1 MSLRTYLQT
10 RKNLVNSFG
19 MHRGTSIR
27 QIVFCLA
34 IALVLTVLTR
44 VIINTYSFLS
54 LDYVNAIRTTNQ
66 QSIYDAVTEPIGSSD
81 LFPKI
86 TLIMDESNNRPT
98 LLAALGNIKLLDQSL
113 DLYQCDG
120 GLPSLYYNVGSEYA
134 ERARTPIDSF
144 IDKAFAANA
153 KDADLRTKEEF
164 LILKKFAALISSGAF
179 KSYSDLRSSTSGT
192 DDVEQKKLDTLYTAV
207 VNEPKAMHNLISH
220 GITAPKVFCL
230 QQVKHS
236 YPLPL
241 HSEISV
247 NYPLGAVLRAYEVA
261 IRQAQDKEGVI
272 CGVTQKLDKQ
282 STAFCRYT
290 RALSNS
296 WGNSTKGNHDAA
308 VFRIG
313 LVNGVFQFLT
323 LLATWWLI
331 LFSILRTI
339 VVVKFDSEVASRLDI
354 PTETSSKRIHKAID
368 ERIHNVTKA
377 LNSEKAAFGFVSIA
391 ANRSAYSVL
400 HHTKKLS
407 EVPAALDVIRTS
419 FKSRMETNGAIS
431 DYLQWLIPTTGFL
444 GTIYG
449 IMQALSLVPAM
460 QSPSPIQITDARI
473 RIGEA
478 VGIAFDTTFFALSM
492 AILTVFIDRIARGI
506 IQIHIDNTLDRVWWR
521 LSKASNVLAL
531 LEPMADPIAAEA
543 EEPDSPGK
551 LFTPEKKEKPQV
563 KKFPLAKV
571 LIFGVLLLISMFLV
585 FSEAGLAIRQDLQS
599 IVSRFLS

>member
-1 MSLRTYLQT
+1 
-10 RKNLVNSFG
+10 
-19 MHRGTSIR
+19 MHRGTSFG
-27 QIVFCLA
+27 QIAFCLV
-34 IALVLTVLTR
+34 IALVLTALTR
-44 VIINTYSFLS
+44 VIVNSYSYLS
-54 LDYVNAIRTTNQ
+54 LDFLNATKTTNQ
-66 QSIYDAVTEPIGSSD
+66 QSIYNSVTKSIGSSD
-81 LFPKI
+81 IFPNI
-86 TLIMDESNNRPT
+86 TLVIDESNSRPT
-98 LLAALGNIKLLDQSL
+98 LLAVLGNDKLIDQSL
-113 DLYQCDG
+113 DLYQCEG
-120 GLPSLYYNVGSEYA
+120 GLPSLYYNVGSRYA

-144 IDKAFAANA
+144 IDKAATVNA
-153 KDADLRTKEEF
+153 KASDLRTADD
-164 LILKKFAALISSGAF
+164 LLVLKTFDVLNSSEAF
-179 KSYSDLRSSTSGT
+179 KSYSDLRLSIAVGGE
-192 DDVEQKKLDTLYTAV
+192 VNQQNLDTKYTAV
-207 VNEPKAMHNLISH
+207 VNEPKAMHNLISY
-220 GITAPKVFCL
+220 GVTAPRVFCL

-236 YPLPL
+236 HPLSL
-241 HSEISV
+241 HSEVSV
-247 NYPLGAVLRAYEVA
+247 NHPLGAVLRAYEVA

-272 CGVTQKLDKQ
+272 CGVTQKLDEQ
-282 STAFCRYT
+282 AAAFCRYT

-296 WGNSTKGNHDAA
+296 WDNSTKGDHDAA

-313 LVNGVFQFLT
+313 LVNGVFQFFT

-331 LFSILRTI
+331 IFSILRTI
-339 VVVKFDSEVASRLDI
+339 VVAKFDSEVASRLNI
-354 PTETSSKRIHKAID
+354 PTETSSKKIHNAID
-368 ERIHNVTKA
+368 ERIQNVTEA

-419 FKSRMETNGAIS
+419 FKSRLETNGAIS

-492 AILTVFIDRIARGI
+492 AILTVFIDRIARGL

-531 LEPMADPIAAEA
+531 IEPRVDPIV
-543 EEPDSPGK
+543 EEPEELDSPDK
-551 LFTPEKKEKPQV
+551 LVTPEKKEEPQV
-563 KKFPLAKV
+563 KKFPLGKV
-571 LIFGVLLLISMFLV
+571 LIFGALLLMFLV
-585 FSEAGLAIRQDLQS
+585 FSETGLAIRKELQS